1 MGALISRMM
10 PEWSGMHREL
20 DERSNSN
27 WLLTLFNTMIIG
39 TTTVVP
45 VFAIIWTRGN
55 SIMWLAIIL
64 WIVYAI
70 FLRKGE
76 MESDSSKKSIPL
88 FSFSAVVVLLVG
100 IFASSYYM
108 FFVRAGGEL
117 CGDFLYYGNASCVMM
132 HEHVETAS
140 FASLFHYPEPYHY
153 GELWLTVLCS
163 TIFGLKPIFVLLLVS
178 YPLFCFMLIL
188 GVAALCKE
196 LTQMHDIQAL
206 VLGVCLL
213 FFMPVVS
220 LLIPWMRTPIASP
233 KNLVILVFLVWGM
246 LMLLKRD
253 FPKAFVAFCMLV
265 PFYSTVA
272 PGVLTFVFL
281 LSIVLQCKESGGWKR
296 LWNKYAVIT
305 VCLAISFGVF
315 YLVQKKSPIEE
326 PVRYLYEGNWT
337 VNALSFAAKRSLRYL
352 ILLLPTAFILLY
364 YTRKK
369 RYNSGIWK
377 GFGCLVASILVSCL
391 IGGFMREI
399 SRDGGQITTNYVEN
413 MLFIV
418 CFCAM
423 VFVVFKVAEKLHQ
436 FPKWMFC
443 FLFLLYPLL
452 EGKASIADNNNYPV
466 GNSGVEKFFLTREL
480 LELKNRDVK
489 SAEFRPPL
497 NEKGE
502 INWHQAFPIM
512 PHILKSGYYAPYNF
526 SELDL
531 PKDYPAVLD
540 DSHHHAF
547 WQYVYFQK
555 GKGTFVSN
563 EQSMLDFVKD
573 MGIEY
578 IIVNQGTYLPTIFV
592 KKTTLVTKSDGDTLY
607 ILK

>member
-88 FSFSAVVVLLVG
+88 VSFSAVVVLLVG

-196 LTQMHDIQAL
+196 LTQMHNIQAL

-413 MLFIV
+413 VISVV
-418 CFCAM
+418 CFGVAT
-423 VFVVFKVAEKLHQ
+423 FVVFDVAKRLRHV
-436 FPKWMFC
+436 PKWLFC
-443 FLFLLYPLL
+443 CLLMLYPVL
-452 EGKASIADNNNYPV
+452 EGKASVTDNNNYPV
-466 GNSGVEKFFLTREL
+466 GDNCISDNRLIEFVGKDAKF
-480 LELKNRDVK
+480 
-489 SAEFRPPL
+489 AEFKSPL
-497 NEKGE
+497 DDNGE
-502 INWHQAFPIM
+502 INWHRAFPIM
-512 PHILKSGYYAPYNF
+512 PHLLRSGYYAPFNLL
-526 SELDL
+526 ELY
-531 PKDYPAVLD
+531 PHKGFPAVLD
-540 DSHHHAF
+540 DSHYHAF
-547 WQYVYFQK
+547 WQYVYLQK
-555 GKGTFVSN
+555 EKGTFVSN
-563 EQSMLDFVKD
+563 EQSMLDFVED

-578 IIVNQGTYLPTIFV
+578 IIVNQGTCLPTIFGR
-592 KKTTLVTKSDGDTLY
+592 KTTLVTKSESDTLY